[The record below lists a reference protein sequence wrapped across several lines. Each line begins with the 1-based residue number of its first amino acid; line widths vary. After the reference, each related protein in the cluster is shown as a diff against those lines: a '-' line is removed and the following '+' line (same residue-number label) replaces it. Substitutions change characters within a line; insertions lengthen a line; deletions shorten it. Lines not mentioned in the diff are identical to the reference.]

1 MNTKKVIQHFL
12 TLVGKDK
19 TLLYCDPKG
28 HPFVRLPLDPKKR
41 PCPLRSQSVRSWIST
56 ECFHELNYVPSS
68 RDIEAVLNVLEGHAW
83 KNMKDG
89 SSESELTIT
98 QERADLIEK
107 LKMRKDS

>member
-28 HPFVRLPLDPKKR
+28 HPFVRLPLDPHKR

-56 ECFHELNYVPSS
+56 ECFHELSHVASS
-68 RDIEAVLNVLEGHAW
+68 KDIEAVLNVLEGNAW
-83 KNMKDG
+83 KNEQNT
-89 SSESELTIT
+89 SSESALLIT
-98 QERADLIEK
+98 NERALLIAK
-107 LKMRKDS
+107 LKSRKDT